1 MRRDLRVAAVLL
13 VASIPWIVAAGGKA
27 APGGV
32 AAKGKPTA
40 SASTTTSASVSAT
53 ATTTSATTAPSS
65 TVVAPVGSVAVSPL
79 TPRIDE
85 APPVK
90 ASASGK
96 PAASYDALM
105 AEVAAL
111 RARVSVISNAVWK
124 SRIQVSLRISGS
136 HARVAGA
143 KLFVDNALVWTA
155 PKGFSAEDLVSIFDG
170 GVAPGLHAV
179 ALEIERRDD
188 RDETFRTID
197 RTTAT
202 LMVPQGK
209 RLEVETRLDD
219 DSSMG
224 GDFTDDGD
232 GKYDLRL
239 RMKAQAVDVK

>member
-13 VASIPWIVAAGGKA
+13 TAAIPWIVAAGGKA
-27 APGGV
+27 APGGGSP
-32 AAKGKPTA
+32 KGKA
-40 SASTTTSASVSAT
+40 SASVSASVSAT
-53 ATTTSATTAPSS
+53 VSTTSAPLPSS
-65 TVVAPVGSVAVSPL
+65 SIVAPVGSVAVSPL

-155 PKGFSAEDLVSIFDG
+155 PKGFTADDSVSIFDG

>member
-1 MRRDLRVAAVLL
+1 MRRDHRTAAALL
-13 VASIPWIVAAGGKA
+13 AALLATVPCIVAAGGKA
-27 APGGV
+27 APNGPT
-32 AAKGKPTA
+32 AKGKA
-40 SASTTTSASVSAT
+40 SASVSASMAAS
-53 ATTTSATTAPSS
+53 ATITSAPLSS
-65 TVVAPVGSVAVSPL
+65 SSIVAPVGSVATSPL

-85 APPVK
+85 TPPVK

-96 PAASYDALM
+96 PAASYDTLM

-124 SRIQVSLRISGS
+124 SRITVMLRVVGS
-136 HARVAGA
+136 HARIASA

-155 PKGFSAEDLVSIFDG
+155 QKGFSAEDMVSIFDG
-170 GVAPGLHAV
+170 GVAPGLHAI

-209 RLEVETRLDD
+209 KLQIETRLDD